1 MDTVILIRFAAAVLA
16 AATLGT
22 IIYRRKKA

>member
-1 MDTVILIRFAAAVLA
+1 MDTVILIRFAAAVLGA
-16 AATLGT
+16 AALGA